1 MLSNIG
7 KKGKFAAGILSVA
20 LSATLVTPASAAV
33 PPEAPAGTQEF
44 FSNGEASMIF
54 GSGSDTTFPLHQDLA
69 TIFNRAPGCLTQA
82 LPAAQGGVQLYDMAC
97 NPLIND
103 KPGKAP
109 GFANYDRDLA
119 SEYYFIG
126 SSGGRDHVA
135 RWNQGISGVVQ
146 ADYFRS
152 SSSGVR
158 ATDQRSIAYAADA
171 LAAFVFDT
179 VMIEGSPVSTPG
191 STVTELRK
199 QQVSDIYKGNIKCW
213 ASIDLALS
221 GLADVADG
229 SNTAYV
235 TDGKFSEAKWI
246 LEAAA
251 AKGAGYV
258 DSDAYKACTPI
269 AVYTVPDTSGTRQ
282 AWDTLAALGAG
293 AGEEFLTKV
302 NPFTGDFFT
311 TVEKGL
317 RSIPENNASPI
328 ANRLTENGVNTD
340 VVTNSFY
347 FYSVGKYTTAL
358 GGLDQSG
365 NPQLSGN
372 STKKT
377 GFEDRLLNARA
388 DDTVSGGTITTA
400 PAAVLAT
407 ASSIAGRTYLYAR
420 QLFFGYQYPN
430 QATRNYMD
438 PIHGFLCSTK
448 TDGMVDPI
456 NSFDVRD
463 QIEAA
468 MLRAGFFPLPV
479 GNAGVP
485 GSTETSYCRQAALA
499 ANNAAIPGSDV
510 IAPTVGIG
518 VNSTNAK
525 KPVFTL
531 TFNELVSGVSSSTIG
546 IKEVNNA
553 GALIGNAI
561 AGTIECK
568 NARQAVIPC
577 LPKTSDENY
586 DLSPLEFVK
595 TATISPNADLVAGKK
610 YKAFAVGTTDSAV
623 EIQDRAGLAGWPIVD
638 GNGLVNTESAEVA
651 IKDPQTAPTVAAN
664 VAVNAS
670 ITFSKNTNQG
680 LLMVASSTTT
690 AVCTVATVG
699 NNIRVTGKAVGTC
712 TVTLTQAGNDSY
724 TALPSTVKTITVGK
738 GAQAAPAIANS
749 VKVKG
754 TITFSKF
761 TSGGNQLMVAT
772 ATPAS
777 TCKLTTS
784 GSNFVVTG
792 VTAGNCTVTL
802 TQAGNANFLPL
813 ARTVKVV
820 KVVK

>member
-1 MLSNIG
+1 MLINIG
-7 KKGKFAAGILSVA
+7 KTGKFAVGLLSVA
-20 LSATLVTPASAAV
+20 LSATLVTPANATIPA
-33 PPEAPAGTQEF
+33 EAPAGTQEF
-44 FSNGEASMIF
+44 FSNGKATMIF

-82 LPAAQGGVQLYDMAC
+82 LPSNQGGIQLFDMAC
-97 NPLIND
+97 NPEINN

-119 SEYYFIG
+119 AEYYFIG

-135 RWNQGISGVVQ
+135 RWNQGTQGTVQ

-171 LAAFVFDT
+171 LGAFVFDQ
-179 VMIEGSPVSTPG
+179 VKIGADAPFATPA
-191 STVTELRK
+191 SNVTELRK
-199 QQVSDIYKGNIKCW
+199 QQVSDIYKGNTKCW
-213 ASIDLALS
+213 ATIDLTLS

-229 SNTAYV
+229 SNADYV
-235 TDGKFSEAKWI
+235 TGGKFDEVKWI
-246 LEAAA
+246 AEADA
-251 AKGAGYV
+251 AKGAGYKE
-258 DSDAYKACTPI
+258 SDAYKACTPI

-282 AWDTLAALGAG
+282 AWDSLAALGTG

-302 NPFTGDFFT
+302 NPLTGDFFT
-311 TVEKGL
+311 TDEKGL
-317 RSIPENNASPI
+317 RSIPENNATWI
-328 ANRLTENGVNTD
+328 VDRLEEDGVNTD
-340 VVTNSFY
+340 VVTNAMY

-358 GGLDQSG
+358 GGLDDDG

-372 STKKT
+372 STKTT
-377 GFEDRLLNARA
+377 GFLDRLLSARA
-388 DDTVSGGTITTA
+388 DAPVSGVDA
-400 PAAVLAT
+400 PAVIAT
-407 ASSIAGRTYLYAR
+407 ASTIAGRQYIYAR

-448 TDGMVDPI
+448 TAGMKDPI
-456 NSFDVRD
+456 NSFDVRG
-463 QIEAA
+463 QIEGA
-468 MLRAGFFPLPV
+468 MLDAGFFPLPV

-485 GSTETSYCRQAALA
+485 GSTEQSYCRQAALTS
-499 ANNAAIPGSDV
+499 NTGAIPGSDV
-510 IAPTVGIG
+510 VAPTVGFG
-518 VNSTNAK
+518 VDSTNKK

-553 GALIGNAI
+553 GALIGNAV
-561 AGTIECK
+561 AATIECK

-577 LPKTSDENY
+577 LAKTSDENY

-595 TATISPNADLVAGKK
+595 TATIRPNADLVAGKK

-638 GNGLVNTESAEVA
+638 GNGLVNAESAEVA

-670 ITFSKNTNQG
+670 ITFSKNTAQG
-680 LLMVASSTTT
+680 LPMTASSTTT
-690 AVCTVATVG
+690 GVCTVATVG

-749 VKVKG
+749 VKAKG
-754 TITFSKF
+754 EITFSKF

-784 GSNFVVTG
+784 GNNFVVTG
-792 VTAGNCTVTL
+792 VKAGNCTVTL

-820 KVVK
+820 KVVN